1 MSNRIKN
8 IISFSLLTALFVL
21 VSFTKNE
28 QGKRLVKKVNIFF
41 DATKGDPFMERDDVI
56 DLVYSRYDTLVG
68 KPVDKLELGE
78 IENLLRNQNTVKD
91 VEVYVKQNGNIN
103 IEIELRKMIVRVKP
117 DSLPGFYIDN
127 EGRTMEWS
135 SKYSPRVM
143 TVTGNL
149 NLYNRYLKDTA
160 IENDLTT
167 HTKLINDIYSFAK
180 YVNSSSFWKAQIG
193 QIYINQNGD
202 AIIVPLIGSE
212 EFVFGE
218 LTDSQNKFFKI
229 RKYYKEIAPKMGWN
243 QYKEVNVKF
252 EKQIVCK

>member
-103 IEIELRKMIVRVKP
+103 ICL
-117 DSLPGFYIDN
+117 
-127 EGRTMEWS
+127 
-135 SKYSPRVM
+135 
-143 TVTGNL
+143 
-149 NLYNRYLKDTA
+149 
-160 IENDLTT
+160 
-167 HTKLINDIYSFAK
+167 
-180 YVNSSSFWKAQIG
+180 
-193 QIYINQNGD
+193 
-202 AIIVPLIGSE
+202 
-212 EFVFGE
+212 
-218 LTDSQNKFFKI
+218 
-229 RKYYKEIAPKMGWN
+229 
-243 QYKEVNVKF
+243 
-252 EKQIVCK
+252 